1 MKNGLKH
8 YGTVVPMITP
18 VTAGGELDEPA
29 VDRLVDFLLAGGVEG
44 IFVLGTTGE
53 GAAVPRA
60 SRRRLVERA
69 VSRTKGRAKI
79 YAGIGDAHPNEVA
92 TGNDFIQIGAD
103 VLVARPPVSFPL
115 NELLP
120 WYRSLLGG
128 VNGPLILYNMPSTT
142 NVSIPLEVIA
152 ELVGHPKLAGIKD
165 SENNPTRHEELLRRF
180 GEQPGFAVFIGVGA
194 LMARGLKL
202 GAAGIVPSVGN
213 LIPEVC
219 RNLCACARRGDWTE
233 AENHFSRMNT
243 VAALY
248 QNGRTLNESLAILK
262 AAVHCRGLCEPNV
275 LPPLHPVSSAELES
289 LRREMS
295 QLHLNG
301 Q

>member
-1 MKNGLKH
+1 MV
-8 YGTVVPMITP
+8 TPIT
-18 VTAGGELDEPA
+18 TGGELDEPA
-29 VDRLVDFLLAGGVEG
+29 VDRLVEFLLAGGVEG

-53 GAAVPRA
+53 GAAVPQA

-69 VSRTKGRAKI
+69 VSRVAGRAKI
-79 YAGIGDAHPNEVA
+79 YAGIGDAHPDEVA
-92 TGNDFIQIGAD
+92 TGNDFIKIGAN
-103 VLVARPPVSFPL
+103 VLVARPPVSFPV

-120 WYRSLLGG
+120 WYRSLLDG
-128 VNGPLILYNMPSTT
+128 VNGPLIIYNMPSTT

-152 ELVGHPKLAGIKD
+152 ELVGHPRLAGIKD
-165 SENNPTRHEELLRRF
+165 SENNPKRHEELLRRF
-180 GEQPGFAVFIGVGA
+180 GQQPGFAVFIGVGA

-219 RNLCACARRGDWTE
+219 QRLCACARRGDWTE
-233 AENHFSRMNT
+233 ADDHFSRMST
-243 VAALY
+243 VSALY

-275 LPPLHPVSSAELES
+275 LPPLHVVSATELES
-289 LRREMS
+289 LRRQMS